1 LCWRMQ
7 LAGYRIRVEP
17 RSRVYHLGGG
27 TLTAG
32 SPAKVFYN
40 HRNNLAMLYKCSSP
54 LQRLLVACLRPPLD
68 LLAAASYLLQGRA
81 DCARAV
87 LRAWGEFL
95 RWHGRIAA
103 KRRAIRRAAVK
114 NPEGIYRGSIVV
126 RYWMGRKRF
135 GNML

>member
-1 LCWRMQ
+1 
-7 LAGYRIRVEP
+7 
-17 RSRVYHLGGG
+17 
-27 TLTAG
+27 
-32 SPAKVFYN
+32 
-40 HRNNLAMLYKCSSP
+40 
-54 LQRLLVACLRPPLD
+54 PPLD

-95 RWHGRIAA
+95 RWHGRLAA